1 MAVAIRTEGLSKRY
15 GPAVALAP
23 LDLEVGEGEVFGYL
37 GPNGAGKSTT
47 ISLLLGFIRPSE
59 GRAEIFGMDALR
71 DASKVHGRVS
81 YVPADSN
88 LWPSMTGAEVMRFLG
103 NIHGRVDVAYRD
115 ELIERYQLEPN
126 KKIRAYS
133 HGNRQKVL

>member
-15 GPAVALAP
+15 GSAVALAP
-23 LDLEVGEGEVFGYL
+23 LDLEVAQGEGFGYL
-37 GPNGAGKSTT
+37 GPNGAGKADT
-47 ISLLLGFIRPSE
+47 ISLLSGSSPPTS
-59 GRAEIFGMDALR
+59 GGAEIFGMDAQR
-71 DASKVHGRVS
+71 DPAEVHGRVA

-115 ELIERYQLEPN
+115 ELI
-126 KKIRAYS
+126 
-133 HGNRQKVL
+133 